1 MYNKLTP
8 EEEQILLKKATEA
21 PYSGKY
27 YSFDKDGTYLCRQCN
42 VPLYQSK
49 SKFEAQCGWPSFDD
63 EIPGA
68 VKRIPDADGR
78 RTEIVCANCGAHLG
92 HVFEGEGYTAKNI
105 RHCVNSVSLSF
116 TPVDIDKPVK
126 LERAIFAGGCFWGV
140 EHLLKKQDGVVST
153 TVGYIGGH
161 TENPTYQ
168 EVCLQT
174 TGYAEAVEIY
184 FNPEIISFETLAKLF
199 FEIHDPTELNRQGP
213 DVGDQYRSEIFYM
226 NDDQKDIAEKL
237 IAILK
242 EKGLEVV
249 TKLTPASQF
258 YPAEDNH
265 QDYYQNKGGTP
276 YCHIRVKRFYTKP
289 LSR

>member
-1 MYNKLTP
+1 MYNKLTS

-27 YSFDKDGTYLCRQCN
+27 YSFDEDGTYLCRQCN
-42 VPLYQSK
+42 APLFQSK

-63 EIPGA
+63 EIQGA

-92 HVFEGEGYTAKNI
+92 HVFEGEGYTTKNI

-116 TPVDIDKPVK
+116 MPVDISKPVK
-126 LERAIFAGGCFWGV
+126 LERAIFAGGCFWGM

-168 EVCLQT
+168 
-174 TGYAEAVEIY
+174 
-184 FNPEIISFETLAKLF
+184 
-199 FEIHDPTELNRQGP
+199 
-213 DVGDQYRSEIFYM
+213 
-226 NDDQKDIAEKL
+226 
-237 IAILK
+237 
-242 EKGLEVV
+242 
-249 TKLTPASQF
+249 
-258 YPAEDNH
+258 
-265 QDYYQNKGGTP
+265 
-276 YCHIRVKRFYTKP
+276 
-289 LSR
+289 